1 MRRAARLGVLAA
13 LVVLAGCSG
22 YLGEEPVRDERAVA
36 AVEESERAL
45 SAVESYRFATDLH
58 VEATDDGRT
67 EEIDARSVG
76 AVNVTEKRVNATAR
90 IDDRTQRSYLLN
102 RTNYKE
108 CATPPGPFWGIEN
121 QTAEEWDELTPAV
134 KQLSL
139 LSSGDLRTAGAATV
153 DGRAVTHVVG
163 EPPGEAFEQYIDE
176 RNRPLVGGPEI
187 RDPTVEVWIDNET
200 HLPLQTRLRFTV
212 TAEGGI
218 ATAEMVTRY
227 RDYGAPVSVELP
239 AEARE
244 GHVLEGGCVG

>member
-1 MRRAARLGVLAA
+1 MSRPALLCALAL

-22 YLGEEPVRDERAVA
+22 YLGEEPVREEGAVA

-45 SAVESYRFATDLH
+45 SAVESYRFVTDLH

-67 EEIDARSVG
+67 REIDARSVG

-90 IDDRTQRSYLLN
+90 IDDRTQRSYVLN
-102 RTNYKE
+102 RTNYRE
-108 CATPPGPFWGIEN
+108 CPKPGAFWAVEN
-121 QTAEEWDELTPAV
+121 QTAEDWDELTPAV

-139 LSSGDLRTAGAATV
+139 LESGALRSAGAATV
-153 DGRAVTHVVG
+153 DGRAATHVVG
-163 EPPGEAFEQYIDE
+163 EPPADAFEQYIDE
-176 RNRPLVGGPEI
+176 RNRPLIGGPEI
-187 RDPTVEVWIDNET
+187 RDPSMEAWIDNET
-200 HLPLQTRLRFTV
+200 HLPLRTRLRFTV
-212 TAEGGI
+212 AAEGGV